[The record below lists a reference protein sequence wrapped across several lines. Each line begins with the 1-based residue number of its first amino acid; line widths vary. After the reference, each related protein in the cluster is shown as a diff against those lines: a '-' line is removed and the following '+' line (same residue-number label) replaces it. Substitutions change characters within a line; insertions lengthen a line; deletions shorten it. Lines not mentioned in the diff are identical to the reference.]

1 MKPSQLFFAIGVS
14 VIAIAAPGC
23 AKSDDDGGNSTGTG
37 GMTATGGVLG
47 TGGMVAAG
55 TGGVI
60 GAGTGGTPAAGTG
73 GTPVMGTGGVTG
85 AAGMGAGQA
94 VTFAKVYSDVI
105 VGTGCLAGIACH
117 SQPAGN
123 LRMSDQMSAYMNL
136 VGVMAMGM
144 NTMGGMTNCVDSGLM
159 RVKAGDPD
167 NSLLVQKVSGS
178 PPCGI
183 AMPPGGM
190 VKPENLMLLR
200 TWIQNG
206 ANND

>member
-1 MKPSQLFFAIGVS
+1 
-14 VIAIAAPGC
+14 
-23 AKSDDDGGNSTGTG
+23 
-37 GMTATGGVLG
+37 
-47 TGGMVAAG
+47 
-55 TGGVI
+55 
-60 GAGTGGTPAAGTG
+60 
-73 GTPVMGTGGVTG
+73 
-85 AAGMGAGQA
+85 MGAGQA
-94 VTFAKVYSDVI
+94 TASFTKVYSDVI
-105 VGTGCLAGIACH
+105 VGSGCLAGIACH

-123 LRMSDQMSAYMNL
+123 LRMGDQMSAYMAL
-136 VGVMAMGM
+136 VGVMAMGT

-167 NSLLVQKVSGS
+167 GSLLVQKLSGT

-190 VKPENLMLLR
+190 VKAENLTLLR

>member
-1 MKPSQLFFAIGVS
+1 
-14 VIAIAAPGC
+14 
-23 AKSDDDGGNSTGTG
+23 
-37 GMTATGGVLG
+37 
-47 TGGMVAAG
+47 
-55 TGGVI
+55 
-60 GAGTGGTPAAGTG
+60 
-73 GTPVMGTGGVTG
+73 
-85 AAGMGAGQA
+85 
-94 VTFAKVYSDVI
+94 
-105 VGTGCLAGIACH
+105 
-117 SQPAGN
+117 
-123 LRMSDQMSAYMNL
+123 MNL

-190 VKPENLMLLR
+190 IKPENLTLLR